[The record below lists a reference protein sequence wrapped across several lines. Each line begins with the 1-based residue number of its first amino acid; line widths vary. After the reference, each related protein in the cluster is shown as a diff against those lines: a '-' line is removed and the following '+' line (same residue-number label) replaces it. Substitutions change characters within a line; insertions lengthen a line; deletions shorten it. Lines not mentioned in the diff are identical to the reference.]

1 MPLIRLAQLFAAA
14 GHALYGVGGMVRN
27 PLLGLPVTDND
38 VTSSMTPGEVMA
50 MCRDKGI
57 KYLDIGAAF
66 GMVELHYMG
75 GVFQHTTFRRDTY
88 PTGGGHRP
96 RAVSYSGDINE
107 DAFRRDFTVNAIYK
121 NILTGRITDPTGGMQ
136 DLKNRLL
143 RATSRDPAVIMGDD
157 ALRIMRMARFAA
169 ELGFEAERVTLE
181 AARACAAGLADISP
195 ERIREELD
203 RILLSDVKYG
213 VPHGPYRGLELLDE
227 LKAIDV
233 ILPELA
239 KGRGVAQKPQYH
251 KYDVLHHCFHA
262 VDCIEPSLTLRLS
275 ALLHDVGKPGCCTV
289 DREGVGHFY
298 GHAAA
303 GAELADA
310 CLRRLRLDNA
320 LRERVVTLIRRHDLQ
335 LEPEPRLVKR
345 WLGRLGP
352 ELFFQWTALA
362 KADAG
367 AKFPDQAPGAARWE
381 QVEALAR
388 QILAERPCLTL
399 RDLEADGNDAL
410 ARGLR
415 GPAVGRALAALLE
428 EVMEGRLPNHRAEL
442 MAELDRLAGRER

>member
-14 GHALYGVGGMVRN
+14 GHTLYGVGGMVRN

-96 RAVSYSGDINE
+96 QAVSYSGDINE

-143 RATSRDPAVIMGDD
+143 RATSKDPAVIMGDD
-157 ALRIMRMARFAA
+157 ALRIMRMARFAS
-169 ELGFEAERVTLE
+169 ELGFEAESGTFE
-181 AARACAAGLADISP
+181 AAKAAAPGLADISP

-203 RILLSDVKYG
+203 RILLSDAKYG
-213 VPHGPYRGLELLDE
+213 IPGGPYRGLELLDNLE
-227 LKAIDV
+227 ALDV

-262 VDCIEPSLTLRLS
+262 VDCIEPSLTLRLA
-275 ALLHDVGKPGCCTV
+275 ALLHDVGKPAALQATGCMYTH
-289 DREGVGHFY
+289 DRL
-298 GHAAA
+298 
-303 GAELADA
+303 GADIARGILE
-310 CLRRLRLDNA
+310 RLRYPSAVIRD
-320 LRERVVTLIRRHDLQ
+320 VTALIRNHMFDLRT
-335 LEPEPRLVKR
+335 EAKENTIRL
-345 WLGRLGP
+345 WLQ
-352 ELFFQWTALA
+352 EM
-362 KADAG
+362 
-367 AKFPDQAPGAARWE
+367 
-381 QVEALAR
+381 
-388 QILAERPCLTL
+388 RPF
-399 RDLEADGNDAL
+399 
-410 ARGLR
+410 
-415 GPAVGRALAALLE
+415 
-428 EVMEGRLPNHRAEL
+428 
-442 MAELDRLAGRER
+442 

>member
-14 GHALYGVGGMVRN
+14 GHTLYGVGGMVRN

-96 RAVSYSGDINE
+96 QAVSYSGDINE

-143 RATSRDPAVIMGDD
+143 RATSKDPAVIMGDD
-157 ALRIMRMARFAA
+157 ALRIMRMARFAS
-169 ELGFEAERVTLE
+169 ELGFEAERGTLE

-213 VPHGPYRGLELLDE
+213 IPGGPYRGLELLDNLE
-227 LKAIDV
+227 ALDV

-262 VDCIEPSLTLRLS
+262 VDCIEPSLTLRLA
-275 ALLHDVGKPGCCTV
+275 ALLHDVGKPAALEATGCMYTHDALGADIARGILERLRYPSGV
-289 DREGVGHFY
+289 VREVTALIRSHMFDLRTEAKENTIRLWLQEMGIERSRQLIALRRADVHGSGRIEGPVESADRWERILESMI
-298 GHAAA
+298 AA
-303 GAELADA
+303 GAPFEERQLAVTGADIA
-310 CLRRLRLDNA
+310 GYLGIPPSPRIGYIKAGLLRHCAKRPEDNNKTALLRLS
-320 LRERVVTLIRRHDLQ
+320 
-335 LEPEPRLVKR
+335 
-345 WLGRLGP
+345 
-352 ELFFQWTALA
+352 
-362 KADAG
+362 
-367 AKFPDQAPGAARWE
+367 
-381 QVEALAR
+381 
-388 QILAERPCLTL
+388 
-399 RDLEADGNDAL
+399 RDLVN
-410 ARGLR
+410 
-415 GPAVGRALAALLE
+415 
-428 EVMEGRLPNHRAEL
+428 NS
-442 MAELDRLAGRER
+442 

>member
-14 GHALYGVGGMVRN
+14 GHTLYGVGGMVRN

-96 RAVSYSGDINE
+96 QAVSYSGDINE

-121 NILTGRITDPTGGMQ
+121 NILTGSITDPTGGMQ
-136 DLKNRLL
+136 DLKKRLL
-143 RATSRDPAVIMGDD
+143 RATSKDPAVIMGDD
-157 ALRIMRMARFAA
+157 ALRIMRMARFAS
-169 ELGFEAERVTLE
+169 ELGCEVERGTLE

-203 RILLSDVKYG
+203 RILLSDAKYG
-213 VPHGPYRGLELLDE
+213 IPGGPYRGLVMLDNLE
-227 LKAIDV
+227 ALDV

-251 KYDVLHHCFHA
+251 KYDVLHHCFH
-262 VDCIEPSLTLRLS
+262 
-275 ALLHDVGKPGCCTV
+275 DVGKPAALQATGCMYTH
-289 DREGVGHFY
+289 DRLGADIARGILERLRYPSGVIRDVTALIRNHMFDLRTEAKENTIRLWLQEMGIERSRQLIALRRADVHGSGRIEGPVES
-298 GHAAA
+298 ADRWERILESMIAA
-303 GAELADA
+303 GAPFEERQLAVTGGDIA
-310 CLRRLRLDNA
+310 GYLGIPPSPRIGYIKAGLLRHCAKRPEDNNKTVLLRLSQ
-320 LRERVVTLIRRHDLQ
+320 DL
-335 LEPEPRLVKR
+335 V
-345 WLGRLGP
+345 
-352 ELFFQWTALA
+352 
-362 KADAG
+362 
-367 AKFPDQAPGAARWE
+367 
-381 QVEALAR
+381 
-388 QILAERPCLTL
+388 
-399 RDLEADGNDAL
+399 N
-410 ARGLR
+410 
-415 GPAVGRALAALLE
+415 
-428 EVMEGRLPNHRAEL
+428 NS
-442 MAELDRLAGRER
+442 

>member
-14 GHALYGVGGMVRN
+14 GHTLYGVGGMVRN

-96 RAVSYSGDINE
+96 QAVSYSGD
-107 DAFRRDFTVNAIYK
+107 K

-143 RATSRDPAVIMGDD
+143 RATSKDPAVIMGDD
-157 ALRIMRMARFAA
+157 ALRIMRMARFAS
-169 ELGFEAERVTLE
+169 ELGFEVERGTLE
-181 AARACAAGLADISP
+181 AARACTAGLADISP

-203 RILLSDVKYG
+203 RILLSDAKYG
-213 VPHGPYRGLELLDE
+213 IPRGPYRGLELLDNLE
-227 LKAIDV
+227 ALDV

-262 VDCIEPSLTLRLS
+262 VDCIEPSLTLRLA
-275 ALLHDVGKPGCCTV
+275 ALLHDVGKPAALQATGCMYTH
-289 DREGVGHFY
+289 DRLGADIARGILERLRYPSAVIRDVTALIRNHMFDLRTEAKENTIRLWLQEMGIERSRQLIALRRADVHGSGRIEGPVES
-298 GHAAA
+298 ADRWERILESMIAA
-303 GAELADA
+303 GAPFEERQLAVTGADIA
-310 CLRRLRLDNA
+310 GYLGIPPSPRIGYIKAGLLRHCAKRPEDNNKTALLRLS
-320 LRERVVTLIRRHDLQ
+320 
-335 LEPEPRLVKR
+335 
-345 WLGRLGP
+345 
-352 ELFFQWTALA
+352 
-362 KADAG
+362 
-367 AKFPDQAPGAARWE
+367 
-381 QVEALAR
+381 
-388 QILAERPCLTL
+388 
-399 RDLEADGNDAL
+399 RDLVN
-410 ARGLR
+410 
-415 GPAVGRALAALLE
+415 
-428 EVMEGRLPNHRAEL
+428 NS
-442 MAELDRLAGRER
+442 